1 MPRQRGKDRITRRGP
16 SAGTQYE
23 QQDDA
28 VAHSR
33 QRPAAR
39 SPRDKQRTS
48 EIAAR
53 TPYGNLNRRKKT
65 S

>member
-1 MPRQRGKDRITRRGP
+1 MPRRRGKDKVSRKGP
-16 SAGTQYE
+16 SRGTQFE

-28 VAHSR
+28 LAHSR
-33 QRPAAR
+33 DRTPR

-48 EIAAR
+48 EIAAN
-53 TPYGNLNRRKKT
+53 TPYGSSNQRRKT